1 MRIIDWQGVGFSWL
15 EKKIKYFF
23 GVGKIGG
30 FGMGASDIIMDNS
43 SFLFVKGGFSGKAF
57 WAGEMDGRG

>member
-1 MRIIDWQGVGFSWL
+1 
-15 EKKIKYFF
+15 
-23 GVGKIGG
+23 
-30 FGMGASDIIMDNS
+30 MGASDIIMDNS